1 MNELILVAIGIIV
14 YAEIF
19 PTISAVFELVR
30 TIIGY
35 GISKIN
41 LSIAK
46 IQAQINSLSNDQEES
61 NENAIGFQIYDN
73 EIEEGEE

>member
-1 MNELILVAIGIIV
+1 MNELTLVAIGIIV
-14 YAEIF
+14 YTEIF

-30 TIIGY
+30 TVIGY

-61 NENAIGFQIYDN
+61 NENAIGFQIYNN